1 MIKKVIFLCVITFFS
16 VNVHGQFNTIMSKKV
31 EETPVIV
38 QPLYG
43 PCLYENEKEK
53 VMDSIANIV
62 PPTLNEPVTIE
73 LDDKILEEET
83 TPIIIGKTTSYKE
96 EEMFA
101 FRQFVALPLDTCVV
115 SSKYGDR
122 LHPIYKRLMTHE
134 GIDLK
139 ADSSYVY
146 SVMPGKVLRVSFSR
160 QSGNY
165 VVVEHGS
172 YQSIYCH
179 LEKSYVDKGD
189 YVDAG
194 QIVGLSGNTGFT
206 TGPHLHFALKHQGKF
221 IDPEP
226 FLNFVSALIGFV
238 DFKLSQLPDD

>member
-1 MIKKVIFLCVITFFS
+1 MIKKVIFLCSISIFTI
-16 VNVHGQFNTIMSKKV
+16 NAHGQFNTIMLKKT
-31 EETPVIV
+31 EDTPIVV

-43 PCLYENEKEK
+43 PCLYESMNDK
-53 VMDSIANIV
+53 VTDSSSIAV
-62 PPTLNEPVTIE
+62 PLVTNEPVG
-73 LDDKILEEET
+73 ET
-83 TPIIIGKTTSYKE
+83 DTDVEASENTPIIIGKTVSYNE
-96 EEMFA
+96 DEMFA
-101 FRQFVALPLDTCVV
+101 FRQLVALPLDTCIV

-122 LHPIYKRLMTHE
+122 IHPVYNRLMTHE

-146 SVMPGKVLRVSFSR
+146 SVMPGKVLRVSSSR
-160 QSGNY
+160 RSGNY

-194 QIVGLSGNTGFT
+194 QIVGLSGNTGLS
-206 TGPHLHFALKHQGKF
+206 TGPHLHFALKHQGKY
-221 IDPEP
+221 INPEP

-238 DFKLSQLPDD
+238 DFKLSQLPAD